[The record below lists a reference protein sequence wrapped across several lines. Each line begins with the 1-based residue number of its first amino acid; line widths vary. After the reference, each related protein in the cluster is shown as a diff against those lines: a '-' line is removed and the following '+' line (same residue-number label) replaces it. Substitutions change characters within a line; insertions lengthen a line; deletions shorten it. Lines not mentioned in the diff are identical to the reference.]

1 MTRPP
6 SDTDFGYERIRPDD
20 KRARVRS
27 LFDAVAPRYDLMND
41 LLSLGL
47 HRLWKRAAIERTGL
61 RPGQRVLDVAAGTG
75 DLARLLVRRLGAE
88 AVLVDPSPDMLRR
101 ARAALR
107 NEGILARCVCAAA
120 EQLPFPD
127 GSFDAVT
134 VGFGLRNFTDR
145 QAGLGEMA
153 RCLRPG
159 GRLVILEF
167 SHPTD
172 PLLRRLY
179 DSYSF
184 ELMPRLGEWVAGQ
197 GDAYRYLA
205 ESIRVHPP
213 REELVRMMREAGLE
227 RCRWSDMSGGIVAIH
242 WGVRRV

>member
-1 MTRPP
+1 MKSAPA
-6 SDTDFGYERIRPDD
+6 S
-20 KRARVRS
+20 ARCFS
-27 LFDAVAPRYDLMND
+27 AVAPRYDLMND

-61 RPGQRVLDVAAGTG
+61 RPGQRALDVAAGTG

-88 AVLVDPSPDMLRR
+88 VVLVDPASDMLRR
-101 ARAALR
+101 GREALL

-120 EQLPFPD
+120 ERLPFPD
-127 GSFDAVT
+127 ASFDAVT

-167 SHPTD
+167 SQPPD
-172 PLLRRLY
+172 ALLRRLY

-184 ELMPRLGEWVAGQ
+184 GLMPRLGEWVAGQ
-197 GDAYRYLA
+197 GAAYRYLA
-205 ESIRVHPP
+205 ESIRVHPS
-213 REELVRMMREAGLE
+213 RGELAEMMQGAGLE
-227 RCRWSDMSGGIVAIH
+227 RCRWSDMAGGIVAVH
-242 WGVRRV
+242 WGVRRA